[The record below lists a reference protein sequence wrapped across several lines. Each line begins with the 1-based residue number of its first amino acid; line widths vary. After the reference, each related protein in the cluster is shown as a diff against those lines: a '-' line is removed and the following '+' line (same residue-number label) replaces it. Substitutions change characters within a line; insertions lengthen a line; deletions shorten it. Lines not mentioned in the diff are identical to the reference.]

1 MSVVTEELKQ
11 QIVAIAAEVR
21 WYQERLD
28 RFRQKRMFQNNQGHF
43 CRELNQEGE
52 ICDDDQPDAEQ
63 LKKFWGDIWSESID
77 HNRDEKWLKDLQ
89 SEVNITKHIK
99 VDISKEILKKI
110 LGRMPNWKS
119 PGPDSVQGFWLKNFS
134 SLHGSKIT
142 AYKMLSSGF
151 VPGWLCL
158 YCRKMKPKV
167 ISQVIIDL

>member
-63 LKKFWGDIWSESID
+63 LKKFWGDIWSESTD

-110 LGRMPNWKS
+110 LGRMPN
-119 PGPDSVQGFWLKNFS
+119 
-134 SLHGSKIT
+134 
-142 AYKMLSSGF
+142 
-151 VPGWLCL
+151 
-158 YCRKMKPKV
+158 
-167 ISQVIIDL
+167 